1 LIIHSSTWDS
11 TKYKEQIVIKQF
23 RVKALVTCEVCGRE
37 IIGKPFKAMIGRA
50 KMIVCRDCAK
60 LGSVYWEVQPKP
72 KRSVREPIKPLSKV
86 SMKRASA
93 PPISEDLELVEN
105 CGSRIREARRE
116 AGLSHEDLGRK
127 VREKVSVLRK
137 IETGKMTPDHL
148 LAQKLEHTLKIKL
161 LVPPSEPKASP
172 GLLPK
177 PHRVTLG
184 EIVRLKKGKTEE
196 AEKRE
201 PS

>member
-1 LIIHSSTWDS
+1 
-11 TKYKEQIVIKQF
+11 
-23 RVKALVTCEVCGRE
+23 
-37 IIGKPFKAMIGRA
+37 GKPFKAMIGRA

-60 LGSVYWEVQPKP
+60 LGSVYWEVQPKRQ
-72 KRSVREPIKPLSKV
+72 RSVGKPVKLLSKV
-86 SMKRASA
+86 SMKKVSA
-93 PPISEDLELVEN
+93 PPLSEDLELVEN
-105 CGSRIREARRE
+105 FGSRIREARRG

-148 LAQKLEHTLKIKL
+148 LAQKLEHILKVKL

-172 GLLPK
+172 RLLSK
-177 PHRVTLG
+177 RHEVTLG
-184 EIVRLKKGKTEE
+184 EIVRLKKGKAEE

>member
-1 LIIHSSTWDS
+1 M
-11 TKYKEQIVIKQF
+11 
-23 RVKALVTCEVCGRE
+23 VTCEVCGRE
-37 IIGKPFKAMIGRA
+37 IIGKPFKAMIGGA

-60 LGSVYWEVQPKP
+60 LGSVYREIQPK
-72 KRSVREPIKPLSKV
+72 RQRNVRKPIKPLSKV
-86 SMKRASA
+86 SMKKASA
-93 PPISEDLELVEN
+93 PPLSEDLELVEDF
-105 CGSRIREARRE
+105 GLRIREARRE

-127 VREKVSVLRK
+127 IREKVSMLRK

-161 LVPPSEPKASP
+161 LVPLSEPKASP
-172 GLLPK
+172 RLLSK
-177 PHRVTLG
+177 PHKVTLG
-184 EIVRLKKGKTEE
+184 EIVRLKRKTEE